1 MRKLIVFNNITVDG
15 YFTDKNNDMSWAHSS
30 DPEWDKFTAE
40 NAKGDAA
47 FLFGRITYEMMAGF
61 WPTPFAMENYP
72 DVAKGMNDNPKIV
85 FSKTMNKAEW
95 KNSKLVKGDLIEEV
109 KKIKNAPGSDI
120 LIFGS
125 GTIVSQLTGA
135 GLIDEYQIVVH
146 PLVLGSGRTMFEGM
160 KNKVKLKLNNQRSF
174 KNGNMLLYYE
184 PVK

>member
-15 YFTDKNNDMSWAHSS
+15 YFTDKNNDMSWAHTS

-40 NAKGDAA
+40 NAKSDAA
-47 FLFGRITYEMMAGF
+47 FLFGRVTYEMMAGF
-61 WPTPFAMENYP
+61 WPTPFAIENYP

-85 FSKTMNKAEW
+85 FSKTINKPGW
-95 KNSKLVKGDLIEEV
+95 QNSRVVKGDLIEEV
-109 KKIKNAPGSDI
+109 KKIKNETGSDI

-125 GTIVSQLTGA
+125 GTIVSQLTDA

-160 KNKVKLKLNNQRSF
+160 KNKVKLKLTNQRSF
-174 KNGNMLLYYE
+174 KNGNMLLYYQLA
-184 PVK
+184 K